1 MQKTI
6 IFDLD
11 GTLIDSA
18 DGIVEAFNY
27 AMTQSGLKS
36 QAAEEIKKYIGYS
49 LEHMFGQYTNS
60 KAELLKSHFQTKAA
74 KTVVNS
80 TNPLEGADDT
90 VASLFNSGYKLG
102 IATTKIRSNVNG
114 ILNKLGWEKYFCRVI
129 GGDEVTNIKP
139 DPEQF
144 SSLMALMKADPE
156 NTVIVGDTINDILP
170 AKKLSVRSVAV
181 KSPYG
186 DSKEVMNLNPDFFIE
201 EISHLPRTINKMFE
215 NEN

>member
-27 AMTQSGLKS
+27 AMTQNGLPS
-36 QAAEEIKKYIGYS
+36 QPRDEIVKHIGFS
-49 LEHMFGQYTNS
+49 LDHMFGMFTDGNFDS
-60 KAELLKSHFQTKAA
+60 LKNDFTLKARH
-74 KTVVNS
+74 TVVDS
-80 TNPLEGADDT
+80 SNPLNGANET
-90 VASLFNSGYKLG
+90 VVSLFESGYNLG
-102 IATTKIRSNVNG
+102 IATTKWRRNIDS
-114 ILNKLGWEKYFCRVI
+114 ILNKLGWNEYFCEVI
-129 GGDEVTNIKP
+129 GGDEVTKIKP
-139 DPEQF
+139 DPEMF
-144 SSLMALMKADPE
+144 SSLMALMKADPA

-170 AKKLSVRSVAV
+170 AKELSVRNVAV

-186 DSKEVMNLNPDFFIE
+186 DSKDVMNLNPDFFIE
-201 EISHLPRTINKMFE
+201 EIAHLPQTINNMFE

>member
-27 AMTQSGLKS
+27 AMTQNGLKS
-36 QAAEEIKKYIGYS
+36 QPAEEIKKHIGYS

-60 KAELLKSHFQTKAA
+60 NPELLKSYFRARAVQ
-74 KTVVNS
+74 TVVNS
-80 TNPLEGADDT
+80 SNPLNGANGT
-90 VASLFNSGYKLG
+90 VTSLFESGYKLG
-102 IATTKIRSNVNG
+102 IATSKIRSHIDG
-114 ILNKLGWEKYFCRVI
+114 ILNKLGWEKYFCQVI
-129 GGDEVTNIKP
+129 GGDEVANIKP
-139 DPEQF
+139 DSEQF
-144 SSLMALMKADPE
+144 SSLMALMKANPE
-156 NTVIVGDTINDILP
+156 NTVIVGDTINDIMP

-201 EISHLPRTINKMFE
+201 GISHLPQTINKMFE
-215 NEN
+215 SEN